1 MARASHTCMRVLS
14 EDENP
19 RNCAPEFLRGSL
31 LRGSLRQTMSPR
43 ATIASLKRER
53 DDLAAEGHISRLNS
67 QSWMQYKL
75 LGVRSSVNRTV
86 HTRVHWLNVH

>member
-1 MARASHTCMRVLS
+1 
-14 EDENP
+14 
-19 RNCAPEFLRGSL
+19 
-31 LRGSLRQTMSPR
+31 MSPR

-86 HTRVHWLNVH
+86 PCTRESTG